1 VSSNSSTLSDA
12 ARHRLTPKKIEMRF
26 GALNFFDDFPQSMAQ
41 KLYDNLLARGPSVP
55 AGDTR
60 GYPGADA
67 HWSSFFVE
75 LCDFCP
81 HFAGTRL

>member
-1 VSSNSSTLSDA
+1 
-12 ARHRLTPKKIEMRF
+12 
-26 GALNFFDDFPQSMAQ
+26 LNFFDDFPQSMAQ

-60 GYPGADA
+60 VTQVQTLTG
-67 HWSSFFVE
+67 SSFFVE